1 MAYQKMETARLHEGS
16 STRVF
21 VPGQLNTEQRLLLLF
36 QQAQWCSVKQTEQR
50 TVLSLR
56 SDRQKGQSVCFS
68 EQTTRN
74 PEKFMTPPGPASP
87 VSRLLPQRLL
97 KFE

>member
-16 STRVF
+16 STAVF
-21 VPGQLNTEQRLLLLF
+21 APGQLNTEQRLLLLF

-56 SDRQKGQSVCFS
+56 SDRQKGQRVCFS
-68 EQTTRN
+68 E
-74 PEKFMTPPGPASP
+74 
-87 VSRLLPQRLL
+87 
-97 KFE
+97 